1 MGSNISDPRLIT
13 QGLSKSSADRG
24 STASQTGCAHPREM
38 LEKNRRTPVLPSQA
52 GPSSWPSPCPQTG
65 HSSTLSQACSAL
77 QPPPP
82 PRSVWTPGSRLIYF
96 FCQFPR
102 AMQNQLP
109 PERRGT
115 ALAGPRRAA
124 SFLLFFLIEFLG
136 WGERVRELHLGET

>member
-1 MGSNISDPRLIT
+1 MLR
-13 QGLSKSSADRG
+13 
-24 STASQTGCAHPREM
+24 QT
-38 LEKNRRTPVLPSQA
+38 
-52 GPSSWPSPCPQTG
+52 
-65 HSSTLSQACSAL
+65 CSAL
-77 QPPPP
+77 QHPPPPPP

-109 PERRGT
+109 PERHGT

-136 WGERVRELHLGET
+136 WGERVHELHLGET

>member
-1 MGSNISDPRLIT
+1 MCTPKGNAR
-13 QGLSKSSADRG
+13 KEWANSS
-24 STASQTGCAHPREM
+24 SPSPS
-38 LEKNRRTPVLPSQA
+38 RTLQLAQPLPSNR
-52 GPSSWPSPCPQTG
+52 TFVK
-65 HSSTLSQACSAL
+65 LSQACSAL

-82 PRSVWTPGSRLIYF
+82 PCSVWTPGSRLIYF